1 MYVESYVGIYTIFC
15 KTKKIGTRSPT
26 ILRGL
31 GTYVHMYDYTVV
43 DYPFIRTQCHAPDV
57 YQGVS
62 RIADVDVIHFWTRN
76 RIPCS
81 TIWLLCFGH

>member
-1 MYVESYVGIYTIFC
+1 MYVESYVGIYNIFC

-26 ILRGL
+26 TTRPR
-31 GTYVHMYDYTVV
+31 YVRTYDYTVV
-43 DYPFIRTQCHAPDV
+43 DYPFIRTQFHAPDV